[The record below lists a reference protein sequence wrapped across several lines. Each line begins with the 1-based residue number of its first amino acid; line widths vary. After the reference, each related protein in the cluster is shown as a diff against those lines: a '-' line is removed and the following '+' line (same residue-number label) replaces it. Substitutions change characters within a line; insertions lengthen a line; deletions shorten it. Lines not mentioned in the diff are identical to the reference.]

1 MARTPAVYQRGNAV
15 TTLDSLVLTL
25 SFTSGLVHDTSEG
38 GSSNRVQTV
47 LLSTIVA
54 NDRLQGTVYQS

>member
-1 MARTPAVYQRGNAV
+1 M

-38 GSSNRVQTV
+38 GSSDRVQTV